1 MSTTDELC
9 TVGVEEEF
17 LLVDAET
24 GAPTVNNAVVVAE
37 AAKHGLELQYELDRC
52 QVETTSAVCS
62 DGEQLRV
69 DLATTRSIAADAAR
83 RHGSRLLAVGVPVLG
98 WRELPVTAKP
108 RYLRMERE
116 FGLIARE
123 QGICGCHVHVGVPDR
138 ETAIQVSNHLRPWLP
153 TLLALSAN
161 SPIHRDI
168 DTGYA
173 SWRTLLWSR
182 WPSAGPPPYF
192 ESAQHFDRTVE
203 AMQETGSMLDDGM
216 VYWDVRP
223 SATFPTVEVRVCD
236 VPATVAE
243 SVLLASLI
251 RALVLTALRDL
262 DRGHTAFP
270 VSPELLR
277 AAYWRGAH
285 DGLDGDGI
293 ALPRSERQPIAHRL
307 ESLMEHVYPALED
320 LGSRLLVTEGI
331 RSVMCSGNGA
341 MRQRRVLAAGGDV
354 QDVVAELTASTV
366 SGCAA
371 VKEPGD
377 PCSTG

>member
-1 MSTTDELC
+1 
-9 TVGVEEEF
+9 
-17 LLVDAET
+17 
-24 GAPTVNNAVVVAE
+24 
-37 AAKHGLELQYELDRC
+37 
-52 QVETTSAVCS
+52 
-62 DGEQLRV
+62 
-69 DLATTRSIAADAAR
+69 
-83 RHGSRLLAVGVPVLG
+83 
-98 WRELPVTAKP
+98 
-108 RYLRMERE
+108 
-116 FGLIARE
+116 
-123 QGICGCHVHVGVPDR
+123 
-138 ETAIQVSNHLRPWLP
+138 
-153 TLLALSAN
+153 
-161 SPIHRDI
+161 
-168 DTGYA
+168 
-173 SWRTLLWSR
+173 
-182 WPSAGPPPYF
+182 
-192 ESAQHFDRTVE
+192 
-203 AMQETGSMLDDGM
+203 MLDDGM

-307 ESLMEHVYPALED
+307 ESLVEHVYPALED

>member
-17 LLVDAET
+17 LLVDAHT
-24 GAPTVNNAVVVAE
+24 GIPTVNSAAVVAE

-52 QVETTSAVCS
+52 QVETASGICS
-62 DGEQLRV
+62 DAEQLRV
-69 DLATTRSIAADAAR
+69 DLATTRSIAAGAAR

-98 WRELPVTAKP
+98 WRELQVTAKP

-138 ETAIQVSNHLRPWLP
+138 ETAIQVGNHLRPWLP

-161 SPIHRDI
+161 SPIHRDV

-192 ESAQHFDRTVE
+192 ESVEDFDRLVE
-203 AMQETGSMLDDGM
+203 AMLDTGSILDDGM

-251 RALVLTALRDL
+251 RGLVLTALREL

-277 AAYWRGAH
+277 AAYWRAAH

-293 ALPRSERQPIAHRL
+293 ALPTSVRQPMVHRL
-307 ESLMEHVYPALED
+307 ESLVQHVRPALED
-320 LGSRLLVTEGI
+320 LGSDRLVLDGI
-331 RSVMCSGNGA
+331 RSVVRAGNGA
-341 MRQRRVLAAGGDV
+341 MRQRAVLASGGDA
-354 QDVVAELTASTV
+354 QDVVTEITASTV
-366 SGCAA
+366 SGCQA
-371 VKEPGD
+371 VQDQGD
-377 PCSTG
+377 AGMR